1 MFPPQRVRSD
11 GLMDV
16 HPDPWDPLFPPEPVH
31 DTGTAGPRPRTAR
44 PTARAEALANYA
56 KEKQNILRKIED

>member
-1 MFPPQRVRSD
+1 
-11 GLMDV
+11 MDV